1 MGQYKSPSETVSQHL
16 NLPESYH
23 INKWNNLPQGIPIR
37 SCCLCEWGAQ
47 EIIMLWILY
56 RRIPLFSWFFFYW
69 ALIWKKNLSYS
80 LYLGIALVKI
90 VKIKELCITNTCLG
104 RSNFWLVQSKNLYLR
119 NESYHCSECFPLMH
133 FVFIFYTSWFSCAL
147 TSVVYPDKHK

>member
-1 MGQYKSPSETVSQHL
+1 MGQYKSPSETVSQHQ

-56 RRIPLFSWFFFYW
+56 RRIPLFSWFFFIEPW
-69 ALIWKKNLSYS
+69 FEKKNLSYS
-80 LYLGIALVKI
+80 LYLGMPWSKQLQLGI
-90 VKIKELCITNTCLG
+90 VYYKHLFGAFEI
-104 RSNFWLVQSKNLYLR
+104 
-119 NESYHCSECFPLMH
+119 
-133 FVFIFYTSWFSCAL
+133 L
-147 TSVVYPDKHK
+147 TSTMKKSLFKKWIVSLQWVFSIDALCVFFIHHGLAVL